1 MDTQEALA
9 LARDYVY
16 RVKQILDYDS
26 AYLFGSYAAGHQ
38 DQNSDVDIGI
48 IVSETDENYLDLMK
62 NLYRIRRELDVRI
75 EPHLYIQGHDPLDFA
90 ECVVK
95 SGIRL

>member
-9 LARDYVY
+9 LARAYVY

-26 AYLFGSYAAGHQ
+26 AYLFGSYALGHQ

-90 ECVVK
+90 EGVVK